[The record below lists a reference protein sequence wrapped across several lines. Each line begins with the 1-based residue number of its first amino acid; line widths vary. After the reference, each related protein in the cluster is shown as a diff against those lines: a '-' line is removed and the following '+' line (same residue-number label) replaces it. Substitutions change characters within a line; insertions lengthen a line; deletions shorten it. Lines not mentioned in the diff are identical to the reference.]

1 MWFNLASANGEET
14 GAKYRGDV
22 AELMTPAQ
30 IAEAQTL
37 AREWK
42 PTPAN

>member
-1 MWFNLASANGEET
+1 MTIEET
-14 GAKYRGDV
+14 TV
-22 AELMTPAQ
+22 SNMWE

-42 PTPAN
+42 PNSR